1 MQFFN
6 PSILI
11 ALLAMLVPI
20 IVHLFKLRKF
30 KKENFTNVAFLK
42 KVEIES
48 RKSAQLKK
56 WLTLISRLLMLA
68 CIIFAFAKPYIPLE
82 NEVNED
88 TEMAVY
94 IDNSFSMQAVGNQV
108 TLLEEA
114 KQALVNSASSE
125 QKIHFITNTE
135 SFSKLD
141 NKSFKNEVLNTS
153 FTSTNTSLAN
163 KIQRAK
169 SILPG
174 QKNSRIIVISD
185 VEGTTEEEIKSI
197 LDHDK
202 SVILLQLQPTYKN
215 NTWIEKVNLVG
226 DFFNPTL
233 QIEVK
238 TNRSKEKFNED
249 VGISV
254 LNGEEILAR
263 NTLNFEESN
272 QLIIEIA
279 LPNNEI
285 KKGVVQLESE
295 GLSYD
300 KEFFFSINKQPEIQ
314 IAHLYK
320 NESANFIQ
328 RIFDT
333 SQFVYTKE
341 KIDAFDFSELSNT
354 QILILDNLPELS
366 KTQQNLAL
374 DFVSSGGSL
383 VVIPAKEIDLLSYNE
398 FFKSLNVPT
407 FKALFTNEML
417 LTNIYDGHPLFEGV
431 FEKKIENFDYPS
443 VDSYF
448 STDEITKPVLAFSN
462 GESFLTNRDNVY
474 VFTANIHPSNST
486 FSKSPLVVPVF
497 YQIGLKSM
505 NYDKISLNI
514 ESNESISLP
523 IPEGKE
529 QVLKLISPTQT
540 LIPNQQKLPNAI
552 QLIASNYPSTAGHY
566 EAVCEETSLG
576 FVSFNYQ
583 RNQSDNQY
591 LISTS
596 FEHKQYEQQLSEL
609 KQLLSIQPKV
619 SELWQWFLIFALIF
633 MLIEILILRFIK

>member
-11 ALLAMLVPI
+11 ALLALLVPI

-56 WLTLISRLLMLA
+56 WLTLVSRLLMLT

-94 IDNSFSMQAVGNQV
+94 IDNSFSMQAIGNQV

-153 FTSTNTSLAN
+153 FTTTNTSLAN

-185 VEGTTEEEIKSI
+185 VEGTTEEEVKSI
-197 LDHDK
+197 LDDDK
-202 SVILLQLQPTYKN
+202 SVVLLQLQPAYKN

-226 DFFNPTL
+226 DFFNQTL

-238 TNRSKEKFNED
+238 TNRSKDKFNED

-272 QLIIEIA
+272 QLIIEIP

-383 VVIPAKEIDLLSYNE
+383 VVIPAKEIDLFSYNE
-398 FFKSLNVPT
+398 FFKSLNIPT

-462 GESFLTNRDNVY
+462 GESFLTNQDNVY

-523 IPEGKE
+523 IPEGRE

-583 RNQSDNQY
+583 RNQSNNQY